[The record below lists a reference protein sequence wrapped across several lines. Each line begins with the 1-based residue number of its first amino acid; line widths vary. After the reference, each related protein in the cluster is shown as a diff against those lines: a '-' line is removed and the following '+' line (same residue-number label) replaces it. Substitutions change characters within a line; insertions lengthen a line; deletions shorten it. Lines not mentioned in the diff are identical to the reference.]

1 MNQDIAFD
9 LRESVSLEGNSGPY
23 LQYTVVRCQSVLAKA
38 RSTKHENTNVSNF
51 DIRISDLNNEE
62 LLVLRTLVKFPEMV
76 KMAAKNYSPNILC
89 NYLFDLAQK
98 YNTFYDRHR
107 ILGSDNLKLRLKLT
121 IATGFI
127 LKNGL
132 KLLGIE
138 TPEKM

>member
-1 MNQDIAFD
+1 
-9 LRESVSLEGNSGPY
+9 
-23 LQYTVVRCQSVLAKA
+23 
-38 RSTKHENTNVSNF
+38 
-51 DIRISDLNNEE
+51 
-62 LLVLRTLVKFPEMV
+62 
-76 KMAAKNYSPNILC
+76 MAAKNYSPNILC